1 MAADKDSKGVGGR
14 PSREEAD
21 WFNVSVDT
29 AIIVGLLVIC
39 AAAYVFG
46 ADENGRAARAQSI
59 APFGVALLALV
70 TFTTVVWRGLVS
82 TRQADEQRRQ
92 NDSKDYE
99 NLAKLLIDGTKL
111 VGEKD
116 PNGASMRAGLAAL
129 QAVVTANDD
138 RFATSAMDVVLDIL
152 RKSFADGDPTESIN
166 PCRRV
171 MSAGAQLGRS
181 ASSPLVLSSEQL
193 SGTKW
198 KSIDGAVIHFVGGVV
213 DRSFGLREL
222 KGPESLGEAP
232 SFEGTLFEGVDVD
245 GDYLAGADGCVFNK
259 CHIKDVN
266 DAFLIANRFIDCDF
280 SNAGNGKFFWFDTV
294 EEFTGI
300 EEMLREGQCFY
311 FQDKP
316 PQPHKFVDWSRCL
329 IIRDPRR
336 RYVYRRGFRPEFQP
350 DILPTSGEA
359 QNPST

>member
-1 MAADKDSKGVGGR
+1 MAADKDSKGVEGR
-14 PSREEAD
+14 PSRQEAD

-29 AIIVGLLVIC
+29 AIVVGLLVIC
-39 AAAYVFG
+39 AAVYVFS
-46 ADENGRAARAQSI
+46 ADEGGRAARAQSI

-92 NDSKDYE
+92 NDAKDYE

-111 VGEKD
+111 VSEKD

-129 QAVVTANDD
+129 QAVVTATDD
-138 RFATSAMDVVLDIL
+138 RFAASAMDVVLDIL

-181 ASSPLVLSSEQL
+181 ASSPLFLSSEQL
-193 SGTKW
+193 SGSKW
-198 KSIDGAVIHFVGGVV
+198 RFIEGAELHFIGGVV
-213 DRSFGLREL
+213 DRSFGLPQL
-222 KGPESLGEAP
+222 KSPESFGELP
-232 SFEGTLFEGVDVD
+232 SFEGTLFDGVDVD
-245 GDYLAGADGCVFNK
+245 GDYLAGAEGCLFNK
-259 CHIKDVN
+259 CRIRHVN

-280 SNAGNGKFFWFDTV
+280 SNAGTGRLFWIDTAG
-294 EEFTGI
+294 EFTGV
-300 EEMLREGQCFY
+300 EEMLREGRCFY

-316 PQPHKFVDWSRCL
+316 PQPHKFVNWARCL

-336 RYVYRRGFRPEFQP
+336 GYVYARGIRPEFQP
-350 DILPTSGEA
+350 DIFPDIRDAENEQA
-359 QNPST
+359 